1 MNDQQYLQHCLDA
14 WGSFADT
21 FVQRCAALEDGDP
34 LKQLASA
41 CHDAGTDSDALYAEG
56 PGLIARLFTSFPEFA
71 PTVPRE
77 LLWFL
82 GGECLHYLADD
93 ELEAFQQV
101 DEERSVA
108 ASRGEVI
115 DLAAARAKLLKGQ

>member
-1 MNDQQYLQHCLDA
+1 MNDQQYLQHCLA
-14 WGSFADT
+14 TWGSFADT
-21 FVQRCAALEDGDP
+21 FVQRCTSLEAGDP
-34 LKQLASA
+34 LKELASA
-41 CHDAGTDSDALYAEG
+41 CQAAGSDSDSLYAQG
-56 PGLIARLFTSFPEFA
+56 PGLIDRLFTSFPEFA

-82 GGECLHYLADD
+82 GGECLHYLADE
-93 ELEAFQQV
+93 ELEAFGQV
-101 DEERSVA
+101 EEERVAA